1 MNADR
6 PQPPIPPMPPVP
18 PDPPSPFDSSEPLPP
33 SSPLSKKFLLSLS
46 SSLERM
52 PVRKVVLGATLVFAL
67 WSGTR
72 WVERGFQSVAP
83 GEAGLVVSKFT
94 GATRVVSPG
103 SHFLPRS
110 FYVLTRMRV
119 SDQLLSG
126 HAATFNVPTRD
137 GFTVGLVIQARW
149 ALDRSQLLAR
159 WAGLPADPGAEVVGP
174 VLASAF
180 RSLAPEYDATSL
192 LASKREELASRAAK
206 QAAERLAEAGILLKD
221 VLVGDLKLPAE
232 FERGRLAL
240 LDETQRIER
249 TEANLRLKKQEVEV
263 QRLEAEARK
272 ARSDKEAEAF
282 ANKRLIEAK
291 AEADAMAWVLP
302 LKEKQVKT
310 IELEAE
316 AQKGRKL
323 KDAQSQAETMKI
335 HAEAEASRRRTMSDA
350 EAYAIRQTSLAQ
362 FENLKREVELIQAN
376 PTWVQKTLAEKLGDK
391 VQVIVMPNLSADIL
405 APEMG
410 KRIAAGTSK

>member
-1 MNADR
+1 MNADT
-6 PQPPIPPMPPVP
+6 PQPPEPPEP
-18 PDPPSPFDSSEPLPP
+18 PDSP
-33 SSPLSKKFLLSLS
+33 SSFSKRIILSLPR
-46 SSLERM
+46 SLESV
-52 PVRKVVLGATLVFAL
+52 PVRKVVLGAGVLLAL
-67 WSGTR
+67 WSGAS
-72 WVERGFQSVAP
+72 WVERSFQSVAP

-103 SHFLPRS
+103 SHFLPAS

-126 HAATFNVPTRD
+126 PAATFNVPTRD

-149 ALDRSQLLAR
+149 ALDRGQLLSR
-159 WAGLPADPGAEVVGP
+159 WAGLPADPGTEVVGP

-180 RSLAPEYDATSL
+180 RALAPEYDATSL

-206 QAAERLAEAGILLKD
+206 QAAERLAETGILLKD

-240 LDETQRIER
+240 LEGTQLLER
-249 TEANLRLKKQEVEV
+249 TEANLRLKKQEVEQ

-272 ARSDKEAEAF
+272 ARSDKEAEAL
-282 ANKRLIEAK
+282 ANRRLIEAK
-291 AEADAMAWVLP
+291 GEADAMTWVLP
-302 LKEKQVKT
+302 LKEKQVRT
-310 IELEAE
+310 MELEAE
-316 AQKGRKL
+316 AQKARKL

-335 HAEAEASRRRTMSDA
+335 LAEAEASRRRTMSDA

-376 PTWVQKTLAEKLGDK
+376 PTWVNKTLAEKLGDK
-391 VQVIVMPNLSADIL
+391 VQVIVMPNLSADLL
-405 APEMG
+405 APEVG
-410 KRIAAGTSK
+410 KRIAAGTSR